1 MLNRWSALML
11 VVGVAV
17 GYAVAAPPAG
27 AQSPGLPIAPG
38 DRVTF
43 KFESDAASEAIRTVA
58 CTVGVIQGDW
68 VRCDSTDPFRPAQ
81 SENWYS
87 VRSLLQIRKNAAR

>member
-11 VVGVAV
+11 VVGVVV

-27 AQSPGLPIAPG
+27 AQSAGVPIAPG
-38 DRVTF
+38 DRLTL
-43 KFESDAASEAIRTVA
+43 KFESQAENDGSRTVS

-68 VRCDSTDPFRPAQ
+68 VRCDSTDPFRPTQA
-81 SENWYS
+81 ENWYS
-87 VRSLLQIRKNAAR
+87 VRSIFQIRKNASR